1 MSKQPS
7 MRTPLSRVRYLGS
20 AHSGTD
26 HFWKQ
31 RVSSVALVP
40 LTIIFVV
47 HRGRPARPQPRRG
60 RADPRAR
67 PSSRSRCMLFVI
79 TSAYHMWL
87 GMQVIIE
94 DYVHSDLKLTLIMLN
109 TFFCFV
115 GRAVLPLA
123 HGEAVIR
130 SVTAMDAKAT
140 AASRT
145 ARRP

>member
-1 MSKQPS
+1 

-40 LTIIFVV
+40 LTIVVIFIVIGIM
-47 HRGRPARPQPRRG
+47 GRNHAAAAQILGSPFVAITLI
-60 RADPRAR
+60 
-67 PSSRSRCMLFVI
+67 MFVI

-94 DYVHSDLKLTLIMLN
+94 DYVHSDLKLTLIMAN
-109 TFFCFV
+109 TFFCFAL
-115 GRAVLPLA
+115 GLS
-123 HGEAVIR
+123 
-130 SVTAMDAKAT
+130 SVYALVKL
-140 AASRT
+140 SFGV
-145 ARRP
+145 